1 MMPDDWID
9 KDLLRP
15 TDPSDARRSGPRGGV
30 WLLVLVLA
38 AAAAVAAY
46 LAFGTWTS
54 PEPETAAAI
63 PAASPAQPARPLGGD
78 PASVVLPPLDES
90 DALVRELVEKLSLHP
105 RIAAWLATDGLI
117 RNYTVTVA
125 NVADGRSPAPLLPAL
140 RPSGTLQVVE
150 RGDGL
155 YIDPQ
160 SFARYNGLAEAV
172 ASIDPGAAAR
182 LYATLKPRIEEAYG
196 DLGNPEPLF
205 DRTLE
210 RAIVHLLS
218 TPIPDGQIA
227 VEPTGIVYG
236 YADERLEGLT
246 PAQKQLLRMGP
257 QNARAIQRSLRE
269 IALALGI
276 PRDRLPPG

>member
-1 MMPDDWID
+1 MPDDWYD
-9 KDLLRP
+9 KDLLSP
-15 TDPSDARRSGPRGGV
+15 TDPSDARRSARRGGI
-30 WLLVLVLA
+30 WLLLAVLA

-46 LAFGTWTS
+46 LAFGNWAS
-54 PEPETAAAI
+54 PEQETAAI
-63 PAASPAQPARPLGGD
+63 PAAPPAQPARPLGGD

-125 NVADGRSPAPLLPAL
+125 NVADGRSPAPLLPVL
-140 RPSGTLQVVE
+140 RPSGSLQVIE

-172 ASIDPGAAAR
+172 ASIDPGGAAR

-196 DLGNPEPLF
+196 ELGNPEPLF

-210 RAIVHLLS
+210 RAIVQILS
-218 TPIPDGQIA
+218 TPIPNGQIA

-257 QNARAIQRSLRE
+257 QNARTIQRSLRE

>member
-1 MMPDDWID
+1 MMSDDWYD
-9 KDLLRP
+9 KELLRP
-15 TDPSDARRSGPRGGV
+15 TDPSDARRSGRRAGV
-30 WLLVLVLA
+30 WLLIVVL

-46 LAFGTWTS
+46 LAFGNWAS
-54 PEPETAAAI
+54 PVQETAAAI
-63 PAASPAQPARPLGGD
+63 PAAPPAQPVRPLGGD
-78 PASVVLPPLDES
+78 PASVVLPPLEES

-125 NVADGRSPAPLLPAL
+125 NVADGRSPAPLLPVL

-155 YIDPQ
+155 YVDPQ

-172 ASIDPGAAAR
+172 ASIDPGGAAR

-196 DLGNPEPLF
+196 ELGNPEPLF

-210 RAIVHLLS
+210 RAIVHILS

-236 YADERLEGLT
+236 YADGRLEGLT

-257 QNARAIQRSLRE
+257 QNARTIQRSLRE

>member
-90 DALVRELVEKLSLHP
+90 WSESSS
-105 RIAAWLATDGLI
+105 
-117 RNYTVTVA
+117 
-125 NVADGRSPAPLLPAL
+125 RSFRCTHGS
-140 RPSGTLQVVE
+140 RPGW
-150 RGDGL
+150 
-155 YIDPQ
+155 
-160 SFARYNGLAEAV
+160 
-172 ASIDPGAAAR
+172 
-182 LYATLKPRIEEAYG
+182 
-196 DLGNPEPLF
+196 
-205 DRTLE
+205 
-210 RAIVHLLS
+210 
-218 TPIPDGQIA
+218 
-227 VEPTGIVYG
+227 
-236 YADERLEGLT
+236 
-246 PAQKQLLRMGP
+246 LRM
-257 QNARAIQRSLRE
+257 
-269 IALALGI
+269 
-276 PRDRLPPG
+276 D